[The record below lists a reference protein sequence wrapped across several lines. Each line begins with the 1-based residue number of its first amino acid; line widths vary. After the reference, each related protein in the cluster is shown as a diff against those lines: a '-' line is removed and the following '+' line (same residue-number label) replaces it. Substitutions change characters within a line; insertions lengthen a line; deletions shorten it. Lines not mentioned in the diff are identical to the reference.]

1 MCVNACSLNFLRQL
15 IRSVGVP
22 RDSFSLNT
30 PIQLFLTDARSH
42 KSVYVNPPLQRLN
55 SELYLNSNYFFLA
68 TICYYLTDRLTLFS
82 SGSIMVECGSTSVR
96 SVKFQ
101 NLQNTK
107 NDKLN
112 QLTQIKDDKP
122 TQNTL
127 NSLEFNAKRH

>member
-1 MCVNACSLNFLRQL
+1 MNACSLNLLRQS

-22 RDSFSLNT
+22 RVSFSLNT

-42 KSVYVNPPLQRLN
+42 KSVYYVNPPLQRLN
-55 SELYLNSNYFFLA
+55 SELYLNSKIFFLA

-107 NDKLN
+107 YDKLN
-112 QLTQIKDDKP
+112 QLRQIKDDKP